1 MHGVSLQACC
11 RTARGIDA
19 AYAVHSCFFS
29 EGVFRGAHNNFDD
42 ENTCILQIK
51 LTEGVLTADGVR
63 YKMDFKE

>member
-1 MHGVSLQACC
+1 MQEKPSKACF
-11 RTARGIDA
+11 RTSRGLDA
-19 AYAVHSCFFS
+19 ADAVHSCFSS